1 MSKTPTA
8 LDVWIVESKTVY
20 QGVPFTVVSD
30 WIQQGRLLDDDLVR
44 PAGARADWVRIAD
57 LPSLKPYLPKP
68 EPLRAE
74 DRAEALEPVGL
85 DMDWR
90 QPRGDEDEDVDMIPL
105 IDVSLVLLI
114 FFMMTTM
121 AASARETAKGVRVSP
136 VQTPVVKNGITFENV
151 RSVIIDVNLDRKSGE
166 PRYTISH
173 DQARPRDD
181 SVNLA
186 ERKEL
191 LARLD
196 EILDSVRREK
206 ERRKVDVLYNA
217 HKDLEDGH
225 VLDLL
230 VELERRRDVIAN
242 IHTGVREATP

>member
-1 MSKTPTA
+1 MSKSPA

-44 PAGARADWVRIAD
+44 PAGSRADWVRIAD
-57 LPSLKPYLPKP
+57 TPTLKPYLPRP
-68 EPLRAE
+68 EPLQAE
-74 DRAEALEPVGL
+74 DKAEALEPVGL
-85 DMDWR
+85 GMDWR
-90 QPRGDEDEDVDMIPL
+90 HPRGEEDEDVDMIPL

-136 VQTPVVKNGITFENV
+136 VQTPVVNNGDKFENV
-151 RSVIIDVNLDRKSGE
+151 RAVIIDVNLDKRSGE
-166 PRYTISH
+166 PRYTITH
-173 DQARPRDD
+173 DQQRPRDD

-186 ERKEL
+186 ERKDL

-196 EILDSVRREK
+196 EMLEAARREH
-206 ERRKVDVLYNA
+206 RKVDVLYNA

-230 VELERRRDVIAN
+230 VELERRRDAIAN
-242 IHTGVREATP
+242 IHTGVREKTP